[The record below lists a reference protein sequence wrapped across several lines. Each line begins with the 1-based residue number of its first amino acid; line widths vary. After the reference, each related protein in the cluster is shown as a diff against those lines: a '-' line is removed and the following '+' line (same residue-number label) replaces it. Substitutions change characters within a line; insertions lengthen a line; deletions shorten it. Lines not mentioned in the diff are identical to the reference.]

1 MRRPLRCSLLLWIAL
16 ALCTSASALDP
27 SASSAAVAALR
38 EWLGAPAKDRP
49 PIGEASFALVALT
62 KEDAETATKLLC
74 DDHVKWIRETRE
86 AEMLN
91 KTIELE
97 GLKMV
102 FETVHFPSSGTTAP
116 PGGRSLFLSLHG
128 GGGAPKAVN
137 DSQWRNQLRLAK
149 AYCPKEGIY
158 LAPRAPTDSWNLWHQ
173 DHIDRFLQR
182 LIENLIVLEDVNP
195 NRIYILGYS
204 AGGDGVFQ
212 LGPRMAD
219 CWAAASMMAGHPNDA
234 SPLNLRNI
242 GFSIHVGANDRAY
255 RRNEVAAEWGKRLDE
270 LQQADPKGYPH
281 VVEVHEGKGHWMD
294 LEDAKAIAWME
305 QFTRNPLPEKVV
317 WRQDDVT
324 HASFYWLAAPDRG
337 ARAGAT
343 IIAERAG
350 QTITL
355 STEGS
360 DQVSVQLNDAM
371 LDMDK
376 PVIIVQDGIEVFRG
390 SVERTVS
397 CLASTLRE
405 RGDPKLIFSAKV
417 QLSPSKSSAP
427 IQHGASLKN

>member
-1 MRRPLRCSLLLWIAL
+1 MRLLLRFPLHLWIAL
-16 ALCTSASALDP
+16 GLCTSASALDP
-27 SASSAAVAALR
+27 SSSSTAIAALR
-38 EWLGAPAKDRP
+38 EWLKAPAKERP
-49 PIGEASFALVALT
+49 SIGEASFASVALT
-62 KEDAETATKLLC
+62 KEDSETATKLLW
-74 DDHVKWIRETRE
+74 DDHVKRIRETRE

-102 FETVHFPSSGTTAP
+102 FETVHFPSSGTSAP
-116 PGGRSLFLSLHG
+116 SGGRSLFLSLHG
-128 GGGAPKAVN
+128 GGGAPKSVN
-137 DSQWRNQLRLAK
+137 DSQWRNQVRLAN
-149 AYCPKEGIY
+149 AYSPKEGIY

-182 LIENLIVLEDVNP
+182 LIENLIVLADVNP

-204 AGGDGVFQ
+204 AGGDGVYQ

-242 GFSIHVGANDRAY
+242 GFAIHVGANDRAY
-255 RRNEVAAEWGKRLDE
+255 RRNEVAAEWGKKLKE
-270 LQQADPKGYPH
+270 LQEADPKGYPH

-324 HASFYWLAAPDRG
+324 RASFYWLAAPNT

-343 IIAERAG
+343 ITAERAG

-355 STEGS
+355 STEGA

-376 PVIIVQDGIEVFRG
+376 PVMIVQDGIEVFRG
-390 SVERTVS
+390 NVERTVA

-405 RGDPKLIFSAKV
+405 RGDPKLIFSAQV
-417 QLSPSKSSAP
+417 QLSSPKSSAP